1 MFKVTCLA
9 DPRRKV
15 GTPRGLGLG
24 SPRRKAPAQC
34 YLTQTTHA
42 INKCNIDVLNECIR

>member
-15 GTPRGLGLG
+15 GTPRGLGLVN
-24 SPRRKAPAQC
+24 PQRMAPVQC
-34 YLTQTTHA
+34 CLVVKYTHNQS
-42 INKCNIDVLNECIR
+42 I